1 MNNKPRFIRL
11 HSSDDN
17 SVCMFNVDEIV
28 SVYVENSETVVLT
41 NADEEESNV
50 KESVDKIN
58 NYLTDGFVK
67 CHCSDDNTPMLF
79 NIQHIVRC
87 TTDGE
92 TSTVYMH
99 TDVEYEVNES
109 VERIFN
115 GINNP
120 QMYSGS
126 GKKKSAKK
134 EKVATEEKS
143 SEKQK

>member
-28 SVYVENSETVVLT
+28 SVYVENYETVILT

-67 CHCSDDNTPMLF
+67 CHCSDDNTP
-79 NIQHIVRC
+79 I
-87 TTDGE
+87 
-92 TSTVYMH
+92 
-99 TDVEYEVNES
+99 S
-109 VERIFN
+109 VPTPIF
-115 GINNP
+115 P
-120 QMYSGS
+120 R
-126 GKKKSAKK
+126 
-134 EKVATEEKS
+134 
-143 SEKQK
+143 

>member
-11 HSSDDN
+11 HASDDN

-28 SVYVENSETVVLT
+28 LVYVEDGVTVILT
-41 NADEEESNV
+41 NSDESESNV

-67 CHCSDDNTPMLF
+67 CHCSDDNAPVLF
-79 NIQHIVRC
+79 NIQHIIRC
-87 TTDGE
+87 TTDGD

-115 GINNP
+115 GIINP
-120 QMYSGS
+120 QMYNGS
-126 GKKKSAKK
+126 KKSVKK
-134 EKVATEEKS
+134 EKVTIEKS